1 MVQATRIGDELML
14 PHEESIWVLFN
25 EGKIYGVCVDYQE
38 AIFHIMSQLDF
49 AYDNT
54 DYYYERSDNFY
65 GNDHI
70 YAKRYVMNIDGTSF
84 VDPLADLAL
93 AGE

>member
-1 MVQATRIGDELML
+1 ML
-14 PHEESIWVLFN
+14 PYEESIWVLFN
-25 EGKIYGVCVDYQE
+25 QGKMYGVCGDYQE
-38 AIFHIMSQLDF
+38 AIFHTMSQLDF
-49 AYDNT
+49 AED
-54 DYYYERSDNFY
+54 DYHADYHEQSDNFF

-84 VDPLADLAL
+84 VDPLADLVL

>member
-1 MVQATRIGDELML
+1 ML
-14 PHEESIWVLFN
+14 PYEESIWVLFN
-25 EGKIYGVCVDYQE
+25 EGKMYGVCVDHQE

-49 AYDNT
+49 AYYNT
-54 DYYYERSDNFY
+54 DYFEQSDNFF

-84 VDPLADLAL
+84 VDPLADLVL

>member
-1 MVQATRIGDELML
+1 MVQATRRGDELML
-14 PHEESIWVLFN
+14 PYEESIWVFFN
-25 EGKIYGVCVDYQE
+25 EGKMYGVCVDYQE
-38 AIFHIMSQLDF
+38 AICDIMSQLDF
-49 AYDNT
+49 ADIHDNH
-54 DYYYERSDNFY
+54 EQSDNFF

-84 VDPLADLAL
+84 VDPLADLVL